1 MRTGPRASASVA
13 GVRTEPVVAVGAD
26 ETVGPLRLRLLTAAS
41 TRMSLVVTSG
51 DPAAPE
57 YHVFVLSEV
66 QPLLARELSGTPLRQ
81 ALDLAARPPRPPV
94 TRATAGPDDVG
105 APVVDQGRLIGV
117 VAADRPEERE
127 FTEADLNR
135 VPGGS
140 DAAAGDSPEAGG
152 RRRRWFGR
160 RSG

>member
-1 MRTGPRASASVA
+1 M
-13 GVRTEPVVAVGAD
+13 RTEPVVAVGAD

-41 TRMSLVVTSG
+41 TRMNLVVTTG
-51 DPAAPE
+51 DPTAPD
-57 YHVFVLSEV
+57 YHVFVLAEV

-81 ALDLAARPPRPPV
+81 ALDLAGRPPRAPV
-94 TRATAGPDDVG
+94 TRVGAGPDDVG
-105 APVVDQGRLIGV
+105 APVVENGRLIGV
-117 VAADRPEERE
+117 LAPDRPEEPE

-135 VPGGS
+135 VPGGA
-140 DAAAGDSPEAGG
+140 DPTGAAGDPAGG